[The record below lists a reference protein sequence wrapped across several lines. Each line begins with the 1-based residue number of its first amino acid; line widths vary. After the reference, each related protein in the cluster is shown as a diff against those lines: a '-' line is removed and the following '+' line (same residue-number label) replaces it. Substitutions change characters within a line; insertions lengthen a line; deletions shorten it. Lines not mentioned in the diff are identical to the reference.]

1 MSNFEKHIKGAAM
14 THPYIHQEKEKIRLE
29 INQYLLHHS
38 IETKSKDI
46 RNIIEIMY
54 RTLEF
59 NKSLK
64 WDKNVKSVSLVTT
77 AKDLIE
83 IYQLRSK
90 IYKEMHYDREFP
102 DPIEGLNFD
111 LYDVHSAIVYSKSKE
126 GITGTCRII
135 FDSTENLPLDKNFSL
150 DYLRAKGKKLAELSR
165 LIIDRQTK
173 SLSQEPRLLT
183 LGAYTVMKKNAMTTL
198 VSVMVEEH
206 YKFYQKFGGFSVEE
220 RLQTY
225 GSLET
230 PFIITSWEIAEIS
243 NFFKKL
249 FLSL

>member
-1 MSNFEKHIKGAAM
+1 M
-14 THPYIHQEKEKIRLE
+14 TQPYIHQEKEKIRE
-29 INQYLLHHS
+29 EVDKYLLEYVVNMQEEEIHS
-38 IETKSKDI
+38 IVDF
-46 RNIIEIMY
+46 MY
-54 RTLEF
+54 KTLHF

-77 AKDLIE
+77 VKDLIE
-83 IYQLRSK
+83 VYQLRSK
-90 IYKEMHYDREFP
+90 IYKEMHYDKEFP
-102 DPIEGLNFD
+102 DTIKGLNFD
-111 LYDVHSAIVYSKSKE
+111 LYDLHSAIVYSKSKE

-135 FDSTENLPLDKNFSL
+135 FDSTDNLPLDKNFSL
-150 DYLRAKGKKLAELSR
+150 DYLRVKGKKLAELSR

-198 VSVMVEEH
+198 VSVMIEEH

-230 PFIITSWEIAEIS
+230 PFIVTSWEIAEIS
-243 NFFKKL
+243 NFFKKV